1 MSPNDIIAEVLE
13 ILKTFVLMGNYTDKQ
28 SDYLLKQI
36 ERIEEK
42 NV

>member
-1 MSPNDIIAEVLE
+1 MDAKDIIAEVLE
-13 ILKTFVLMGNYTDKQ
+13 LLKTFVLIGTFTDKQ
-28 SDYLLKQI
+28 TTYLLKQI